1 MDSIPLKNQLNIQ
14 KINPTPPIIF
24 AAESIVLT
32 GIIPTLLTDILK
44 YCCPFSEVTFGE
56 LYNSTKQ
63 AEDSYDEG
71 IHMDFTFLVYGLQGL
86 ATTKYKDN
94 PFIPLVQAP
103 RMVLLVPEA
112 LFENKNTRTK
122 VLLQTFLNSWPMLLF
137 ISLSACLSGL
147 VVWFLVSIRY
157 SIYLST

>member
-1 MDSIPLKNQLNIQ
+1 M
-14 KINPTPPIIF
+14 
-24 AAESIVLT
+24 LT

-56 LYNSTKQ
+56 LYNSIKQ
-63 AEDSYDEG
+63 AEDSFDEG
-71 IHMDFTFLVYGLQGL
+71 IHMDFTFPVYGLQGL

-147 VVWFLVSIRY
+147 VVWFLVSICHC
-157 SIYLST
+157 IYLST